1 MTKRNSILSRL
12 LKALS
17 LIFRFQ
23 VPQFSFSRLSGAD
36 ATLGVEMSSTG
47 EVACFGKD
55 PHEAY
60 LKAMIRLKENLIIGA
75 FAVWVV
81 TK

>member
-1 MTKRNSILSRL
+1 MSKTLGYDFIAMATK
-12 LKALS
+12 
-17 LIFRFQ
+17 LIVGEEVEKVNVLRGSEEKFGIK
-23 VPQFSFSRLSGAD
+23 VPQVSFSRLSGAD

-60 LKAMIRLKENLIIGA
+60 LKAMIR
-75 FAVWVV
+75 
-81 TK
+81 

>member
-1 MTKRNSILSRL
+1 M
-12 LKALS
+12 
-17 LIFRFQ
+17 
-23 VPQFSFSRLSGAD
+23 SGAD

-60 LKAMIRLKENLIIGA
+60 LKAMIRYGTTNNDVPFIDDVMSYNSLTTSIAPSRVSIG
-75 FAVWVV
+75 V
-81 TK
+81 